1 MKKSIIIAAI
11 IIIAVAAGILYIS
24 TFNLKEIQVSG
35 CKNVSEQQVIDVV
48 KAKGDNTLLLYL
60 SNKFSPIEG
69 IPFVDKV
76 DIEYI
81 SKNQVAVVV
90 YEKSLAGCVEYMN
103 NYVYFDKDGVVLDVS
118 SDAIDGVPCIKG
130 LDFNNW
136 EMGERLP
143 IADESKFQH
152 ILALTQLIEKYELDI
167 DSIKFTPE
175 NEIVLTHRNI
185 TIELGSGEYLEIQM
199 MNLGSILQGLEGLKG
214 TLYMKDFNSDNAT
227 ASFKQ

>member
-1 MKKSIIIAAI
+1 MKKWIILIVTFVVI
-11 IIIAVAAGILYIS
+11 LAGFLYVN
-24 TFNLKEIQVSG
+24 TFELKEIQVSG
-35 CKNVSEQQVIDVV
+35 CKNVSEQQIIDAV
-48 KAKGDNTLLLYL
+48 KEKGDNTLFLYI

-69 IPFVDKV
+69 IPFVSKV
-76 DIEYI
+76 EIEYI

-118 SDAIDGVPCIKG
+118 SQAIDGVPCIRG
-130 LDFNNW
+130 LEFNNW
-136 EMGERLP
+136 EMGEKLP

-152 ILALTQLIEKYELDI
+152 ILALTQLIDKYSLDI
-167 DSIKFTPE
+167 DSIKFTQE
-175 NEIVLTHRNI
+175 NEIVLTHRDI

-214 TLYMKDFNSDNAT
+214 TLYMKDFNSDKAT